1 MQWYL
6 RLERR
11 SGLWRQWLPATVP
24 NESSHRTHKHGYT
37 KYRAKQTAKKEK
49 KRSRYTKLFTFG
61 RLGCHCLNRAGTRM
75 VHRGRV
81 KGMLR
86 SGASPGSLRACR
98 RGGWV
103 LRLGRGPT
111 AEVDGWLSEGVAST
125 SLVRE
130 VSRCQGDRAWVCP
143 RGQRMFVNDY
153 HDECD
158 IGQYQCSRCQ
168 THFLRRRRSTRII
181 ANRDGSGCR
190 QAQTG
195 QLCQHRTDVIG
206 RNCWDGIRKN

>member
-1 MQWYL
+1 MLSDGDNGRETEHCGSSIQSSRVSKDRRQRWRRRFRRRRNWYPQVSHVAGIVSCNGQTADISLLTEIHFMQWYV

-11 SGLWRQWLPATVP
+11 SGLWRQWLPAIVP

-49 KRSRYTKLFTFG
+49 KRSRYTKLFTSG

-98 RGGWV
+98 RGG
-103 LRLGRGPT
+103 
-111 AEVDGWLSEGVAST
+111 
-125 SLVRE
+125 
-130 VSRCQGDRAWVCP
+130 
-143 RGQRMFVNDY
+143 
-153 HDECD
+153 
-158 IGQYQCSRCQ
+158 
-168 THFLRRRRSTRII
+168 
-181 ANRDGSGCR
+181 
-190 QAQTG
+190 
-195 QLCQHRTDVIG
+195 
-206 RNCWDGIRKN
+206 